1 MEKVC
6 VTCAVIVK
14 NGMVL
19 AASRGESVGNAGRWE
34 FPGGKPNAGESF
46 DDCIVRRVKEELG
59 LNIRICEAM
68 PAYDVKAD
76 DNRIF
81 EMHPYFVE
89 VVDGIA
95 VLVNHSR
102 AEWFMPVQLMRLA
115 WPQTDLKII
124 EEIFQRAMMN
134 GKVI

>member
-1 MEKVC
+1 
-6 VTCAVIVK
+6 
-14 NGMVL
+14 MVL

-34 FPGGKPNAGESF
+34 FPGGKPNQGESF
-46 DDCIVRRVKEELG
+46 DDCIVRRIREELG
-59 LNIRICEAM
+59 LNIKIREAM
-68 PAYDVKAD
+68 QPYEVVASETKT
-76 DNRIF
+76 F

-102 AEWFMPVQLMRLA
+102 AEWFMPIQLMRLA
-115 WPQTDLKII
+115 WPQTDLKIV
-124 EEIFQRAMMN
+124 EEIFQRAMLN